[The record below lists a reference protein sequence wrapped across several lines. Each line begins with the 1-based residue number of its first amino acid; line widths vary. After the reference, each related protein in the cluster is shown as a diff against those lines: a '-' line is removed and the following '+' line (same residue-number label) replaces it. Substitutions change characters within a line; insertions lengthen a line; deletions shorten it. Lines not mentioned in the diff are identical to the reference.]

1 LYLAGD
7 KAMTSASHA
16 QSISLAPT
24 AAEELERQAVSKTA
38 WRLLPLLTLA
48 FIFNYIDRTS
58 VGFAALSM
66 NADLGLTATQFG
78 WGAGIL
84 FAGYCLLEV
93 PSNMMLYRYGAR
105 RWLAR
110 IMITW
115 GLAAAATSLAVG
127 PKSFYFARFVLGVAE
142 AGFFPGVTFYL
153 ATWFPAKYR
162 TRMLAWFMV
171 GVPVSSILSGP
182 LSGLLLNLD
191 GVWGLAGWK
200 WMFIMQGLPASI
212 IGVIVLVMLRDNPSQ
227 AHWLTDMERDALIS
241 ALANEHRDKEKKNLG
256 AALRDKRVLILTG
269 IQFGFVLGSYGI
281 GIWLP
286 TILKAH
292 GLTIS
297 AIALVSTV
305 PYIFATV
312 AMLTWAR
319 AVDKSGKK
327 IMNLLFTCLFGA
339 GGMVIAAMFHQ
350 FWPAM
355 IGITI
360 AVIGVTTA
368 RAVFWSIPTRFLS
381 GAAAA
386 GGLAFINSVGTFG
399 GFAGPFLVG
408 WLKDVTGSFAM
419 GMLGMA
425 AMLLVSTILTASL
438 RLFVKDE

>member
-1 LYLAGD
+1 
-7 KAMTSASHA
+7 MTSASHA
-16 QSISLAPT
+16 QAVPFTSISGD
-24 AAEELERQAVSKTA
+24 ELERQAVTKTA

-66 NADLGLTATQFG
+66 NADLGLSATQFG

-93 PSNMMLYRYGAR
+93 PSNLMLYRYGAR

-115 GLAAAATSLAVG
+115 GIAAAATSLAVG
-127 PKSFYFARFVLGVAE
+127 PKSFYLARFVLGVAE

-182 LSGLLLNLD
+182 LSGLLLNMHGLL
-191 GVWGLAGWK
+191 GLAGWK
-200 WMFIMQGLPASI
+200 WMFILQGLPASI
-212 IGVIVLVMLRDNPSQ
+212 IGIVVLVMLRDNPSQ
-227 AHWLTDMERDALIS
+227 ASWLSDAERQALIE
-241 ALANEHRDKEKKNLG
+241 ALASEQREREKKDLR
-256 AALRDKRVLILTG
+256 AAIKDKRVLILTG

-292 GLTIS
+292 GLSIAAIS
-297 AIALVSTV
+297 LVSTI

-319 AVDKSGKK
+319 AVDRSGKK
-327 IMNLLFTCLFGA
+327 ILNLLLTCLFGA
-339 GGMVIAAMFHQ
+339 GGMIVAAVFSG

-355 IGITI
+355 IGITL

-386 GGLAFINSVGTFG
+386 GGFAFINSVGTFG

-408 WLKDVTGSFAM
+408 WLKDITGSFAM

-425 AMLLVSTILTASL
+425 AMLLVSTLLTGSL
-438 RLFVKDE
+438 SFFVKDE

>member
-1 LYLAGD
+1 
-7 KAMTSASHA
+7 MTSASHA
-16 QSISLAPT
+16 RAVPFASISD
-24 AAEELERQAVSKTA
+24 EELERQAVSKTA

-66 NADLGLTATQFG
+66 NADLGLSATQFG

-93 PSNMMLYRYGAR
+93 PSNLMLYRYGAR

-115 GLAAAATSLAVG
+115 GIAAAATSLAVG

-153 ATWFPAKYR
+153 ATWFPARYR

-182 LSGLLLNLD
+182 LSGLLLNMNGLL
-191 GVWGLAGWK
+191 GLAGWK
-200 WMFIMQGLPASI
+200 WMFILQGLPASI
-212 IGVIVLVMLRDNPSQ
+212 IGIVVLVMLRDNPSQ
-227 AHWLTDMERDALIS
+227 ASWLSDAERHALIG
-241 ALANEHRDKEKKNLG
+241 ALASERREKEKKDLR
-256 AALRDKRVLILTG
+256 AALKDKRVLILTG

-292 GLTIS
+292 GLSIAAIS
-297 AIALVSTV
+297 LVSTV

-319 AVDKSGKK
+319 AVDRSGKK
-327 IMNLLFTCLFGA
+327 ILNLLLTCLFGA
-339 GGMVIAAMFHQ
+339 GGMTIAAVFSG

-355 IGITI
+355 IGITL

-386 GGLAFINSVGTFG
+386 GGFAFINSVGTFG
-399 GFAGPFLVG
+399 GFVGPFLVG
-408 WLKDVTGSFAM
+408 WLRDITGSFAM

-425 AMLLVSTILTASL
+425 AMLLVSTLLTASL
-438 RLFVKDE
+438 RFFVKDE

>member
-1 LYLAGD
+1 
-7 KAMTSASHA
+7 MTSASHA
-16 QSISLAPT
+16 QSAALAP
-24 AAEELERQAVSKTA
+24 AGAEELQRQAVSKTA
-38 WRLLPLLTLA
+38 WRLVPLLTLA

-93 PSNMMLYRYGAR
+93 PSNLMLYRYGAR

-115 GLAAAATSLAVG
+115 GIAAAATSLAVG

-153 ATWFPAKYR
+153 ACWFPAKYR

-212 IGVIVLVMLRDNPSQ
+212 IGIFVLVMLRDNPSQ
-227 AHWLTDMERDALIS
+227 ASWLSDAERQALIDM
-241 ALANEHRDKEKKNLG
+241 LASEQREKEKKHFA
-256 AALRDKRVLILTG
+256 AALKDTRVLILTG

-286 TILKAH
+286 TILKSH
-292 GLTIS
+292 GLSLS
-297 AIALVSTV
+297 AISLVSTV

-327 IMNLLFTCLFGA
+327 ILNLLLTCLFGA
-339 GGMVIAAMFHQ
+339 GGMAIAALFHE
-350 FWPAM
+350 FWPAL
-355 IGITI
+355 IGITL

-408 WLKDVTGSFAM
+408 WLKDQTGSFAM

-425 AMLLVSTILTASL
+425 GMLLVSTALTFSL
-438 RLFVKDE
+438 RFFVKDE

>member
-1 LYLAGD
+1 
-7 KAMTSASHA
+7 MSASQPNA
-16 QSISLAPT
+16 IP
-24 AAEELERQAVSKTA
+24 AASTDLETLQQQAVSKTA

-66 NADLGLTATQFG
+66 NSDLGLTATQFG

-93 PSNMMLYRYGAR
+93 PSNLMLYRFGAR

-115 GLAAAATSLAVG
+115 GLAAAATALAVG

-153 ATWFPAKYR
+153 ATWFPAKFR

-191 GVWGLAGWK
+191 GVLGLAGWK
-200 WMFIMQGLPASI
+200 WMFILQGLPASI
-212 IGVIVLVMLRDNPSQ
+212 IGIVVLLMLRDNPSQ
-227 AHWLTDMERDALIS
+227 ASWLSEAERQALIGM
-241 ALANEHRDKEKKNLG
+241 LASERREKEKKHLG
-256 AALRDKRVLILTG
+256 AALKDPRVLILTG

-286 TILKAH
+286 TILKSH

-297 AIALVSTV
+297 AISLVSSV

-319 AVDKSGKK
+319 MVDRNGKK
-327 IMNLLFTCLFGA
+327 IANLLLTCLLGA
-339 GGMVIAAMFHQ
+339 GGMIVAALFSA
-350 FWPAM
+350 FWPAL

-408 WLKDVTGSFAM
+408 WLKDQTGSFAM

-425 AMLLVSTILTASL
+425 AMLLVSTVLTAVL
-438 RLFVKDE
+438 RSMVKDE